1 MVVFD
6 GTGDHVET
14 LGFCVARLGLGLSS
28 RAILVVAV
36 GGVGFHVAV
45 LVAMLCGG
53 AVISSDVMLAVVVLM
68 ATVGDAILGASAHR
82 GAKSRWVG
90 RSTAASKGRG
100 LGRDRVQSGQA
111 GAKIASE
118 SMYCGREV
126 VVGGSMPEAGGGDQT

>member
-90 RSTAASKGRG
+90 RSTAASGG
-100 LGRDRVQSGQA
+100 MQSGQA
-111 GAKIASE
+111 RAEIASE